1 MSLLSVC
8 TGGHSPNL
16 QQLQEYA
23 ESISTVI
30 APQGY
35 TILLLMLA

>member
-1 MSLLSVC
+1 MPLLFVFA
-8 TGGHSPNL
+8 GGHPPSL

-23 ESISTVI
+23 ESISAVI

-35 TILLLMLA
+35 AYWLLMLA